1 MFIIQHSNNIEKH
14 KEEKK
19 TVNSSF
25 RETPVKALSILPDS
39 SRVCIPKIML
49 QPLMAW
55 GCSRTF
61 VLGRVLPV
69 KTGLANCPQE
79 SRK

>member
-19 TVNSSF
+19 TVNFSF

-49 QPLMAW
+49 HA
-55 GCSRTF
+55 
-61 VLGRVLPV
+61 
-69 KTGLANCPQE
+69 
-79 SRK
+79 